1 MYKIK
6 EEQKRQG
13 WSLVVHA
20 WTIACIASPALARSV
35 STNTAS
41 GAASTAYCHAP
52 CGPPPGSQLSNAER

>member
-13 WSLVVHA
+13 WSDNPA
-20 WTIACIASPALARSV
+20 WTTACVASPALARSV